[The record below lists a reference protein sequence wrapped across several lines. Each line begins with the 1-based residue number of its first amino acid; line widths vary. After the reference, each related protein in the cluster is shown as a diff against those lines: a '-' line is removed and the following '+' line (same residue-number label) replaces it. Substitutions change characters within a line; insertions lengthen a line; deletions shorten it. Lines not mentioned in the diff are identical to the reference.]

1 MAAPLHDRFLKQSVC
16 NAPLVQDSESLTADE
31 IVSLFALALVGVRER
46 IAALEHQVLQMRLQ
60 MQENGIRLPMS
71 FEQSVIE

>member
-1 MAAPLHDRFLKQSVC
+1 MAAPLHDRFLNQSVC
-16 NAPLVQDSESLTADE
+16 NAPLAQDSESLTADE

-46 IAALEHQVLQMRLQ
+46 IAALEYQVLQMRLQ

>member
-16 NAPLVQDSESLTADE
+16 NGPLVQDSESLTADE

>member
-1 MAAPLHDRFLKQSVC
+1 
-16 NAPLVQDSESLTADE
+16 VQDSESLTADE